1 MSVLS
6 FFVPLYF
13 TVAALFLNAIEVS
26 LFPNLGVPAIC
37 TPDLNLAL
45 ITFLA
50 SCSSG
55 LRPLLAA
62 VGVSVAATLSNSSPG
77 VIQPGIMLFIY
88 FTGHRLNQTIFMNN
102 LFPQAFFAGLSSLA
116 MTILLG
122 LLTTPQPPLGKTIIV
137 ASGGAVTTSLFT
149 LPILFYLHILQER
162 FRPLNPDSISS

>member
-13 TVAALFLNAIEVS
+13 TVAALFLNAIEIS
-26 LFPNLGVPAIC
+26 LFPNLGVPAIF

-55 LRPLLAA
+55 WRPLLAA
-62 VGVSVAATLSNSSPG
+62 VGVSIASALSNSSPG
-77 VIQPGIMLFIY
+77 IIQPGIMLFIY
-88 FTGHRLNQTIFMNN
+88 FTGRRINHTIFMNN
-102 LFPQAFFAGLSSLA
+102 LFPQAFFAGCSSLI

-122 LLTTPQPPLGKTIIV
+122 LLAVPQPLFGKTFIV

-149 LPILFYLHILQER
+149 LPILFYLHVLKER
-162 FRPLNPDSISS
+162 FRPLNPDSITT